1 MPLGSRPRPQLRAV
15 GRVHA
20 YVIVWRVLVALYVAV
35 AAVALV
41 IVNADQSDA
50 PAAACIMAAAA
61 LALGWGTGSGWG
73 VVVAWFLVPL
83 ALPFGDTN
91 QFVGGDGTDPVA
103 LLAVVAAVISTALIL
118 GAAGARI
125 LYNRHR
131 PDSRAREDYRHGR
144 PREDSPHGRV
154 REEHPDDR
162 AGNPGEN
169 GALQAPDPPSAFEPD
184 LGDAVP
190 TSTPPAAHRR

>member
-1 MPLGSRPRPQLRAV
+1 M
-15 GRVHA
+15 
-20 YVIVWRVLVALYVAV
+20 IVWRVLVALYVA
-35 AAVALV
+35 AAVVALV

-50 PAAACIMAAAA
+50 PAAAGIMAAAA

-91 QFVGGDGTDPVA
+91 QFVGGDGTDSVA

-131 PDSRAREDYRHGR
+131 PDSRAREDY
-144 PREDSPHGRV
+144 PHGRA
-154 REEHPDDR
+154 REDHPDDR

-169 GALQAPDPPSAFEPD
+169 GALQAPDPPSALEPD